1 MCNQRWI
8 PLWLIKVFF
17 ERANSVFS
25 LEGHSVSG
33 EVQTWRS
40 SSTPGTFPPRIN
52 DSRSYILQT
61 STTYYYTY
69 SRFTEL
75 PFNAGT
81 THTQS
86 RNLVNIQKNYN
97 LLGYLVIHEIIFLQ
111 NFVDFTF
118 FAWSKLGLVKKI
130 FKR

>member
-1 MCNQRWI
+1 MGS
-8 PLWLIKVFF
+8 PKVSLPTLMTL
-17 ERANSVFS
+17 ANSVFS
-25 LEGHSVSG
+25 LDGHSVSG

-61 STTYYYTY
+61 STTYYYYTY

-97 LLGYLVIHEIIFLQ
+97 LLDFDLEWEIY
-111 NFVDFTF
+111 
-118 FAWSKLGLVKKI
+118 GLYSIKDV
-130 FKR
+130 

>member
-1 MCNQRWI
+1 MNESVCNHRWI
-8 PLWLIKVFF
+8 PLYLIEVFF
-17 ERANSVFS
+17 VRANSVFT

-86 RNLVNIQKNYN
+86 RKLIIIQKNLVNIQKNYK
-97 LLGYLVIHEIIFLQ
+97 LLDFDLEWEIF
-111 NFVDFTF
+111 
-118 FAWSKLGLVKKI
+118 GLYS
-130 FKR
+130 